1 MADSVTMQISGLKE
15 LSDKL
20 LTMGADLTRNALKA
34 GVRDAAK
41 IVRDD
46 ARVRN
51 PDDTGRTERAIYY
64 KGVKKESNDHQQTF
78 IVGVKTRG
86 SLKATYWRHVEFGT
100 ADQPAR
106 PFLRPAFEANKSRLV
121 AAITDRISKR
131 IKSYD
136 RKQAR
141 LGR

>member
-1 MADSVTMQISGLKE
+1 MSDSVTMEISGLKE
-15 LSDKL
+15 LADKL
-20 LTMGADLTRNALKA
+20 RTMGADLTRTALKA

-51 PDDTGRTERAIYY
+51 PDDTGLTERAIYY

-86 SLKATYWRHVEFGT
+86 SLKAPYWRHVEFGT
-100 ADQPAR
+100 AEQPAR
-106 PFLRPAFEANKSRLV
+106 PFLRPAFEANKSKLVEAISSRL
-121 AAITDRISKR
+121 SKR
-131 IKSYD
+131 IKAYD
-136 RKQAR
+136 KKQAR
-141 LGR
+141 LSR